1 MDLGSI
7 GALLV
12 FVVAAFAAAS
22 SGGIFA
28 PGEWYE
34 RLNHPS
40 WRPPN
45 WLFPVVWTPLYCMI
59 AASGF
64 LVWQEVGF
72 SGAPGAFAI
81 YFVHLAFNFG
91 WSAVFFGMKRPDWA
105 LYEVAALW
113 LSIAATMAAFFPL
126 DALAGWLLVPY
137 LAWVSFAAYYNW
149 VMYRLNPQES
159 RARA

>member
-7 GALLV
+7 GALAV
-12 FVVAAFAAAS
+12 FALATFAAAC
-22 SGGIFA
+22 SGAAFT

-45 WLFPVVWTPLYCMI
+45 WVFPAVWTPLYVMI

-72 SGAPGAFAI
+72 SGAPLAFAV
-81 YFVHLAFNFG
+81 YVVQLGFNAG
-91 WSAVFFGMKRPDWA
+91 WSALFFGAKRPVWA
-105 LYEVAALW
+105 LWEVAGLW
-113 LSIAATMAAFFPL
+113 LSIALTMALFWPL
-126 DALAGWLLVPY
+126 DATAGWLLVPY
-137 LAWVSFAAYYNW
+137 LAWVSFASYYNW
-149 VMYRLNPQES
+149 VMVRLNPEAH